1 MSTPIRWKPGSRAL
15 RYGTRKQT
23 NTPLRALALNLTQ
36 AARAALT
43 EPYMLTVEHQRI
55 NLRRLPKAFEGFRIV
70 QLSDVH
76 HGPFS
81 SKEQIER
88 AVETA
93 NRLKPDIIALT
104 GDYISRERQYAA
116 PCAEMMGRLRA
127 RYGVYAVLGNHD
139 HWTDAALITDLFRA
153 EGVTMLVNEGMR
165 LDLSGESFWLAGVND
180 T

>member
-1 MSTPIRWKPGSRAL
+1 MSTPIRWKQRGRVLP
-15 RYGTRKQT
+15 YGAANRTD
-23 NTPLRALALNLTQ
+23 TPLRALALNLTQ
-36 AARAALT
+36 AARAAFT

-93 NRLKPDIIALT
+93 NRLSLSSLLSQET
-104 GDYISRERQYAA
+104 ISLER
-116 PCAEMMGRLRA
+116 
-127 RYGVYAVLGNHD
+127 GNMQH
-139 HWTDAALITDLFRA
+139 HAQK
-153 EGVTMLVNEGMR
+153 
-165 LDLSGESFWLAGVND
+165 
-180 T
+180 